1 MNILIVENE
10 AYLAQSIAN
19 KLTSLGHNCEI
30 LTKIKDI
37 LNTSKKDAILLSTS
51 IFGEEIYEII
61 KKFKSSIII
70 LLIPYISNDT
80 VSRPI
85 KAGANDYIQKP
96 FMVEELIRKINHFEE
111 FNKLKIIN
119 NSFMNYFE
127 KSFASVKI
135 PEFNFESL
143 KFPLFIKTNSKKMA
157 DKFVYEYSKWT
168 KKSIK
173 ILFLNEPDALLT
185 LENESFDMPIYILSA
200 NLLKD
205 QTRLFEI
212 VQNKPVIINGMGLE
226 NTSNFDQITL
236 IEDDKPS
243 IAKGEILSVDEYFE
257 YIIKENQKLFS
268 DTDLAKKLGISRK
281 SLWEKRKK
289 YGIQKQK

>member
-143 KFPLFIKTNSKKMA
+143 KFPLFIETNSKKMA

-205 QTRLFEI
+205 QTRFFEI
-212 VQNKPVIINGMGLE
+212 IQNKPVIINGMGLE
-226 NTSNFDQITL
+226 NTSKFDQITL

-243 IAKGEILSVDEYFE
+243 ITKGEILSVDEYFE
-257 YIIKENQKLFS
+257 CIIKENQKLFS

>member
-119 NSFMNYFE
+119 NSFMKYFE
-127 KSFASVKI
+127 KNFASVKI

-143 KFPLFIKTNSKKMA
+143 KFPLFIETNSKKMA

-168 KKSIK
+168 KKGIK
-173 ILFLNEPDALLT
+173 ILFLNEPEALLT

-205 QTRLFEI
+205 QTKLFEI

-226 NTSNFDQITL
+226 NTNNFDQITL

>member
-37 LNTSKKDAILLSTS
+37 LNTSKKDAVLLSTS

-127 KSFASVKI
+127 KSFASVKM

-143 KFPLFIKTNSKKMA
+143 KFPLFIETNSKKMA

-185 LENESFDMPIYILSA
+185 LENESFDMPIYLLNA

-212 VQNKPVIINGMGLE
+212 VQNKPVIINGMGLK
-226 NTSNFDQITL
+226 NISNFDQITL

-243 IAKGEILSVDEYFE
+243 ITKGEILSVDEYFE

>member
-37 LNTSKKDAILLSTS
+37 LNTSKKDAVLLSTS

-143 KFPLFIKTNSKKMA
+143 KFPLFIETNSKKMA

-212 VQNKPVIINGMGLE
+212 VQNKPVIINGMGLK
-226 NTSNFDQITL
+226 NISNFDQITL

>member
-19 KLTSLGHNCEI
+19 KLISLGHSCEI
-30 LTKIKDI
+30 LTKIKDV

-119 NSFMNYFE
+119 NSFMKYFE

-143 KFPLFIKTNSKKMA
+143 KFPLFIETNSKKMA
-157 DKFVYEYSKWT
+157 DKFVYEYSKWV
-168 KKSIK
+168 KKSVKTI
-173 ILFLNEPDALLT
+173 FLDEIDVLEK
-185 LENESFDMPIYILSA
+185 LENESFNVPIY
-200 NLLKD
+200 LLNAH
-205 QTRLFEI
+205 LFKNRSKLFKLVE
-212 VQNKPVIINGMGLE
+212 NKQVIINGLNIE
-226 NTSNFDQITL
+226 NEGNFETLTL
-236 IEDDKPS
+236 ITDEKPNLS
-243 IAKGEILSVDEYFE
+243 KGEILTIDEYFA
-257 YIIKENQKLFS
+257 YIIKENQDVFS

>member
-37 LNTSKKDAILLSTS
+37 LNTSKKDAVLLSTS

-143 KFPLFIKTNSKKMA
+143 KFPLFIETNSKKMA

-168 KKSIK
+168 KKGIK
-173 ILFLNEPDALLT
+173 ILFLNESDALLT
-185 LENESFDMPIYILSA
+185 LENESFDMPIYLLNA

-236 IEDDKPS
+236 IEDNKPS
-243 IAKGEILSVDEYFE
+243 IAQGEILSVDEYFE

>member
-30 LTKIKDI
+30 LTKIKDV
-37 LNTSKKDAILLSTS
+37 LNTSKKDAVLLSTS

-119 NSFMNYFE
+119 NSFMKYFE

-143 KFPLFIKTNSKKMA
+143 KFPLFIETNSKKMA
-157 DKFVYEYSKWT
+157 DKFVYEYSKWV
-168 KKSIK
+168 KKSVKTI
-173 ILFLNEPDALLT
+173 FLDEIDVLEK
-185 LENESFDMPIYILSA
+185 LENESFNVPIY
-200 NLLKD
+200 LLNAH
-205 QTRLFEI
+205 LFKNRSKLFKLVE
-212 VQNKPVIINGMGLE
+212 NKQVIINGLNIE
-226 NTSNFDQITL
+226 NEGNFETLTL
-236 IEDDKPS
+236 ITDEKPNLS
-243 IAKGEILSVDEYFE
+243 KGEILTIDEYFA
-257 YIIKENQKLFS
+257 YIIKENQDVFS

>member
-96 FMVEELIRKINHFEE
+96 FIVEELIRKINHFEE

-119 NSFMNYFE
+119 NSFMKYFE

-143 KFPLFIKTNSKKMA
+143 KFPLFIETNSKKMA
-157 DKFVYEYSKWT
+157 DKFVYEYSKWV
-168 KKSIK
+168 KKGIK
-173 ILFLNEPDALLT
+173 ILFLNEPEALLT

-205 QTRLFEI
+205 QTKLFEI

>member
-37 LNTSKKDAILLSTS
+37 LNTSKKDAVLLSTS

-119 NSFMNYFE
+119 NSFMKYFE

-143 KFPLFIKTNSKKMA
+143 KFPLFIETNSKKMA
-157 DKFVYEYSKWT
+157 DKFVYEYSKWV
-168 KKSIK
+168 KKGIK

-205 QTRLFEI
+205 QTKLFEI

-226 NTSNFDQITL
+226 NTSDFDQITL

>member
-19 KLTSLGHNCEI
+19 KLTSIGHNCEI

-37 LNTSKKDAILLSTS
+37 LNTSKKDAVLLSTS
-51 IFGEEIYEII
+51 IFGEEVYEII

-135 PEFNFESL
+135 PELNFESL
-143 KFPLFIKTNSKKMA
+143 KFPLFIETNSKKLA
-157 DKFVYEYSKWT
+157 DKFMYEYSKWT
-168 KKSIK
+168 KKGIK

-185 LENESFDMPIYILSA
+185 LENESFDMPIYLLNA

-205 QTRLFEI
+205 QTKLFEI
-212 VQNKPVIINGMGLE
+212 IQNKPVIINGMGLE
-226 NTSNFDQITL
+226 NTNNFDKITL
-236 IEDDKPS
+236 IEENKPS
-243 IAKGEILSVDEYFE
+243 ITQGEILSVDEYFE

>member
-30 LTKIKDI
+30 LTNIKDI
-37 LNTSKKDAILLSTS
+37 LNTSKKDAVLLSTS

-143 KFPLFIKTNSKKMA
+143 KFPLFIETNSKKMA

-168 KKSIK
+168 KKGIK
-173 ILFLNEPDALLT
+173 ILFLNESDALLT
-185 LENESFDMPIYILSA
+185 LENESFDMPIYLLNA

-236 IEDDKPS
+236 IEDNKPS
-243 IAKGEILSVDEYFE
+243 IAQGEILSVDEYFE

>member
-30 LTKIKDI
+30 LTNIKDV
-37 LNTSKKDAILLSTS
+37 LNTSKKDAVLLSTS

-143 KFPLFIKTNSKKMA
+143 KFPLFIETNSKKMA

-212 VQNKPVIINGMGLE
+212 VQNKPVIINGMGLK
-226 NTSNFDQITL
+226 NISNFDQITL

-243 IAKGEILSVDEYFE
+243 IAKGEILSVDEYFK

>member
-119 NSFMNYFE
+119 NSFMKYFE

-143 KFPLFIKTNSKKMA
+143 KFPLFIETNSKKMA

-205 QTRLFEI
+205 QTKLFEI

>member
-37 LNTSKKDAILLSTS
+37 LNTSKKDAVLLSTS

-119 NSFMNYFE
+119 NSFMKYFE

-143 KFPLFIKTNSKKMA
+143 KFPLFIETNSKKMA
-157 DKFVYEYSKWT
+157 DKFVYEYSKWV
-168 KKSIK
+168 KKGIK

-205 QTRLFEI
+205 QTKLFEI

>member
-30 LTKIKDI
+30 LTKIKDV

-61 KKFKSSIII
+61 KKFRNSIII

-127 KSFASVKI
+127 KSFGSVKI
-135 PEFNFESL
+135 PEFNFKSL
-143 KFPLFIKTNSKKMA
+143 KFPLFIETNSKKMA

-168 KKSIK
+168 KKGIK

-185 LENESFDMPIYILSA
+185 LENESFDMPIYILNA

-205 QTRLFEI
+205 QTRPFEI
-212 VQNKPVIINGMGLE
+212 VQNKPVIINGMGLK
-226 NTSNFDQITL
+226 NTNNFDQITL

-243 IAKGEILSVDEYFE
+243 IAQGEILSVDEYFE

>member
-119 NSFMNYFE
+119 NSFMKYFE

-143 KFPLFIKTNSKKMA
+143 KFPLFIETNSKKMA

-173 ILFLNEPDALLT
+173 ILFLNEPEALLT

-205 QTRLFEI
+205 QTKLFEI
-212 VQNKPVIINGMGLE
+212 VQNKPVIINGMGLK
-226 NTSNFDQITL
+226 NTSKFDQITL

-243 IAKGEILSVDEYFE
+243 ITKGEILSVDEYFE
-257 YIIKENQKLFS
+257 CIIKENQKLFS

>member
-119 NSFMNYFE
+119 NSFMKYFE

-143 KFPLFIKTNSKKMA
+143 KFPLFIETNSKKMA
-157 DKFVYEYSKWT
+157 DKFVYEYSKWV
-168 KKSIK
+168 KKGIK

-205 QTRLFEI
+205 QTKLFEI

-226 NTSNFDQITL
+226 NTSDFDQITL

>member
-37 LNTSKKDAILLSTS
+37 LNTSKKDAVLLSTS

-143 KFPLFIKTNSKKMA
+143 KFPLFIETN
-157 DKFVYEYSKWT
+157 
-168 KKSIK
+168 
-173 ILFLNEPDALLT
+173 
-185 LENESFDMPIYILSA
+185 
-200 NLLKD
+200 
-205 QTRLFEI
+205 
-212 VQNKPVIINGMGLE
+212 
-226 NTSNFDQITL
+226 
-236 IEDDKPS
+236 
-243 IAKGEILSVDEYFE
+243 
-257 YIIKENQKLFS
+257 
-268 DTDLAKKLGISRK
+268 
-281 SLWEKRKK
+281 
-289 YGIQKQK
+289 

>member
-37 LNTSKKDAILLSTS
+37 LNTSKKDAVLLSTS

-119 NSFMNYFE
+119 NSFMKYFE

-135 PEFNFESL
+135 PELNFESL
-143 KFPLFIKTNSKKMA
+143 KFPLFIETNSKKMA

-205 QTRLFEI
+205 QTKLFEI
-212 VQNKPVIINGMGLE
+212 VQNKPVIINGMGLK
-226 NTSNFDQITL
+226 NTSKFDQITL

-243 IAKGEILSVDEYFE
+243 ITKGEILSVDEYFE
-257 YIIKENQKLFS
+257 CIIKENQKLFS

>member
-119 NSFMNYFE
+119 NSFMKYFE

-143 KFPLFIKTNSKKMA
+143 KFPLFIETNSKKMA
-157 DKFVYEYSKWT
+157 DKFVYEYSKWV
-168 KKSIK
+168 KKGIK

-200 NLLKD
+200 NLLKN
-205 QTRLFEI
+205 QTKLFEI

>member
-143 KFPLFIKTNSKKMA
+143 KFPLFIETNSKKMA

-168 KKSIK
+168 KKGIK
-173 ILFLNEPDALLT
+173 ILFLNESDALLT
-185 LENESFDMPIYILSA
+185 LENESFDMPIYLLNA

-236 IEDDKPS
+236 IEDNKPS
-243 IAKGEILSVDEYFE
+243 IAQGEILSVDEYFE

>member
-37 LNTSKKDAILLSTS
+37 LNTSKKDAVLLSTS

-61 KKFKSSIII
+61 KKFKNSIII

-143 KFPLFIKTNSKKMA
+143 KFPLFIETNSKKMA

-173 ILFLNEPDALLT
+173 ILFLNEPEALLT

-205 QTRLFEI
+205 QTKLFEI

>member
-212 VQNKPVIINGMGLE
+212 VQNKPVIINGMGLK
-226 NTSNFDQITL
+226 NISNFDQITL

>member
-30 LTKIKDI
+30 LTKIKDV

-61 KKFKSSIII
+61 KKFRNSIII

-127 KSFASVKI
+127 KSFGSVKI

-143 KFPLFIKTNSKKMA
+143 KFPLFIETNSKKMA

-168 KKSIK
+168 KKGIK
-173 ILFLNEPDALLT
+173 ILFLNEPEALLT

-205 QTRLFEI
+205 QTKLFEI

>member
-143 KFPLFIKTNSKKMA
+143 KFPLFIETNSKKMA
-157 DKFVYEYSKWT
+157 DKFVYEYSKWI

-212 VQNKPVIINGMGLE
+212 VQNKPVIINGMGLK
-226 NTSNFDQITL
+226 NISNFDQITL

>member
-30 LTKIKDI
+30 LTKIRDI
-37 LNTSKKDAILLSTS
+37 LNTSKKDAVLLSTS

-119 NSFMNYFE
+119 NSFMKYFE

-143 KFPLFIKTNSKKMA
+143 KFPLFIETNSKKMA
-157 DKFVYEYSKWT
+157 DKFVYEYSKWV
-168 KKSIK
+168 KKGIK
-173 ILFLNEPDALLT
+173 IIFLNEPEALLI

-205 QTRLFEI
+205 QTKLFEI

-236 IEDDKPS
+236 IEDNKPS
-243 IAKGEILSVDEYFE
+243 IAQGEILSVDEYFE

>member
-37 LNTSKKDAILLSTS
+37 LNTSKKDAVLLSTS

-119 NSFMNYFE
+119 NSFMKYFE

-143 KFPLFIKTNSKKMA
+143 KFPLFIETNSKKMA

-168 KKSIK
+168 KKGIK

-185 LENESFDMPIYILSA
+185 LENESFDMPIYILNA

-205 QTRLFEI
+205 QTRPFEI
-212 VQNKPVIINGMGLE
+212 VQNKPVIINGMGLK
-226 NTSNFDQITL
+226 NTNNFDQITL

-243 IAKGEILSVDEYFE
+243 IAQGEILSVDEYFE

>member
-37 LNTSKKDAILLSTS
+37 LNTSKKDAVLLSTS

-119 NSFMNYFE
+119 NSFMKYFE

-143 KFPLFIKTNSKKMA
+143 KFPLFIETNSKKMA
-157 DKFVYEYSKWT
+157 DKFVYEYSKWV
-168 KKSIK
+168 KKSVKTI
-173 ILFLNEPDALLT
+173 FLDEIDVLEK
-185 LENESFDMPIYILSA
+185 LENESFNVPIY
-200 NLLKD
+200 LLNAH
-205 QTRLFEI
+205 LFKNRSKLFKLVE
-212 VQNKPVIINGMGLE
+212 NKQIIINGLNIE
-226 NTSNFDQITL
+226 NEGNFETLTL
-236 IEDDKPS
+236 ITDEKPNLS
-243 IAKGEILSVDEYFE
+243 KGEILTIDEYFA
-257 YIIKENQKLFS
+257 YIIKENQDVFS

>member
-37 LNTSKKDAILLSTS
+37 LNTSKKDAVLLSTS

-119 NSFMNYFE
+119 NSFMKYFE

-143 KFPLFIKTNSKKMA
+143 KFPLFIETNSKKMA
-157 DKFVYEYSKWT
+157 DKFVYEYSKWV
-168 KKSIK
+168 KKGIK
-173 ILFLNEPDALLT
+173 ILFLNEPEALLT

-205 QTRLFEI
+205 QTKLFEI

>member
-30 LTKIKDI
+30 LTNIKDV
-37 LNTSKKDAILLSTS
+37 LNTSKKDAVLLSTS

-212 VQNKPVIINGMGLE
+212 VQNKPVIINGMGLK
-226 NTSNFDQITL
+226 NISNFDQITL

-243 IAKGEILSVDEYFE
+243 IAKGEILSVDEYFK

>member
-135 PEFNFESL
+135 SEFNFESL
-143 KFPLFIKTNSKKMA
+143 KFPLFIETNSKKMA

-205 QTRLFEI
+205 QTRFFEI
-212 VQNKPVIINGMGLE
+212 IQNKPVIINGMGLE
-226 NTSNFDQITL
+226 NTSKFDQITL
-236 IEDDKPS
+236 IEDDKSS
-243 IAKGEILSVDEYFE
+243 ITKGEILSVDEYFE

>member
-30 LTKIKDI
+30 LTKIKDV

-119 NSFMNYFE
+119 NSFMKYFE

-143 KFPLFIKTNSKKMA
+143 KFPLFIETNSKKMA
-157 DKFVYEYSKWT
+157 DKFVYEYSKWV
-168 KKSIK
+168 KKSVKTI
-173 ILFLNEPDALLT
+173 FLDEIDVLEK
-185 LENESFDMPIYILSA
+185 LENESFNVPIY
-200 NLLKD
+200 LLNAH
-205 QTRLFEI
+205 LFKNRSKLFKLVE
-212 VQNKPVIINGMGLE
+212 NKQVIINGLNIE
-226 NTSNFDQITL
+226 NEGNFETLTL
-236 IEDDKPS
+236 ITDEKPNLS
-243 IAKGEILSVDEYFE
+243 KGEILTIDEYFA
-257 YIIKENQKLFS
+257 YIIKENQDVFS

>member
-1 MNILIVENE
+1 LNILIVENE

-37 LNTSKKDAILLSTS
+37 LNTSKKDAVLLSTS

-61 KKFKSSIII
+61 KKFKNSIII

-119 NSFMNYFE
+119 NSFMKYFE

-143 KFPLFIKTNSKKMA
+143 KFPLFIETNSKKMA

-168 KKSIK
+168 KKGIK

-212 VQNKPVIINGMGLE
+212 VQNKPVIINGMGLK
-226 NTSNFDQITL
+226 NISNFDQITL

>member
-61 KKFKSSIII
+61 KKFKNSIII

-143 KFPLFIKTNSKKMA
+143 KFPLFIETNSKKMA

-205 QTRLFEI
+205 QTRFFEI
-212 VQNKPVIINGMGLE
+212 IQNKPVIINGMGLE
-226 NTSNFDQITL
+226 NTSKFDQITL
-236 IEDDKPS
+236 IEDDKSS
-243 IAKGEILSVDEYFE
+243 ITKGEILSVDEYFE

>member
-37 LNTSKKDAILLSTS
+37 LNTSKKDAVLLSTS

-143 KFPLFIKTNSKKMA
+143 KFPLFIETNSKKMA
-157 DKFVYEYSKWT
+157 DKFVYEYSKWV
-168 KKSIK
+168 KKGIK
-173 ILFLNEPDALLT
+173 ILFLNDPDALLT
-185 LENESFDMPIYILSA
+185 LENESFDMPIYLLNA

-212 VQNKPVIINGMGLE
+212 VQNKPVIINGMGLK
-226 NTSNFDQITL
+226 NISNFDQITL

-257 YIIKENQKLFS
+257 YIIKKNQKLFS

>member
-119 NSFMNYFE
+119 NSFMKYFE

-143 KFPLFIKTNSKKMA
+143 KFPLFIETNSKKMA

-205 QTRLFEI
+205 QIRLFEI
-212 VQNKPVIINGMGLE
+212 IQNKPVIINGMGLE
-226 NTSNFDQITL
+226 NTSKFDQITL

-243 IAKGEILSVDEYFE
+243 ITKGEILSVDEYFE

>member
-37 LNTSKKDAILLSTS
+37 LNTSKKDAVLLSTS

-119 NSFMNYFE
+119 NSFMKYFE

-143 KFPLFIKTNSKKMA
+143 KFPLFIETNSKKMA
-157 DKFVYEYSKWT
+157 DKFVYEYSKWV
-168 KKSIK
+168 KKGIK

-185 LENESFDMPIYILSA
+185 LENESFDMPIYLLNA

-205 QTRLFEI
+205 QTKLFEI

-226 NTSNFDQITL
+226 NTSDFDQITL